1 MTYESR
7 GTKHY
12 SRTGIVVA
20 ILMLDIGACGGGA
33 TEPVVS
39 APPDAASSDAAS
51 SDAASSDAASPDA
64 ASPDAAS
71 SDTASPDT
79 ASSDAG
85 DAAQA
90 TATFTAVYADVL
102 GPTCSACHQ
111 PGGIGSFQDLSSRVV
126 AYRALVGVE
135 ASGPSCGSSDEI
147 RVVPGDASGS
157 LLFQKISQTT
167 PPCGV
172 RMPLGG
178 APLSSALVTLVE
190 DWINAGAQND

>member
-12 SRTGIVVA
+12 SSTGIVVA
-20 ILMLDIGACGGGA
+20 VLLLDIGACGGGA
-33 TEPVVS
+33 SEPVVT
-39 APPDAASSDAAS
+39 APPT
-51 SDAASSDAASPDA
+51 AASPDT
-64 ASPDAAS
+64 S
-71 SDTASPDT
+71 SAPG
-79 ASSDAG
+79 G

-111 PGGIGSFQDLSSRVV
+111 PGGIGSFQDFSSRVV
-126 AYRALVGVE
+126 AYRALVGVA

-147 RVVPGDASGS
+147 RVVPGNASGS

-178 APLSSALVTLVE
+178 PPLSSALVTLVE